1 MTEAQLQAKL
11 LKHLTSEG
19 FVVFKTLASNING
32 VSDIIACSPSGEFW
46 SIEVKAPGKLSTL
59 SKLQEVWLRRVS
71 DNGGV
76 AIAVDSLEMLKGYIS
91 LTLR

>member
-32 VSDIIACSPSGEFW
+32 VSDIIACSPKDGKFW

-91 LTLR
+91 L